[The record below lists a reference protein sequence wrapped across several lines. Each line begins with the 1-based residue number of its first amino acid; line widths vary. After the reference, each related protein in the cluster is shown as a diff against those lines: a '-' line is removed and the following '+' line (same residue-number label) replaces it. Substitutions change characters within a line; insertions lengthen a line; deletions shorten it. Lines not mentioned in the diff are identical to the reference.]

1 MKKIVSFVLA
11 LILCLTTFTTLAGA
25 SDIKGSIK
33 VETRKIEKIEGD
45 LSLKV
50 IYPYFSGFNAAS
62 ELNSIIQNRNIS
74 SIGYIR
80 SNEAVIK
87 DIKAQQEKAGE
98 PAGNMSAFLESYFDY
113 NTSGSILSVVI
124 HSSDYT
130 GGAHGMS
137 YMESYTVNTKTNE
150 IYKTFGSLFDSK
162 SNYNKVIQ
170 DKINKLID
178 KEKDMYFID
187 AKETVAAKKG
197 NYQFYVDG
205 NKLVIYFGLYELRPY
220 AGGMPIFKI
229 DAKDLKGLLKSDIYT
244 QMINAKPLENVRFN
258 GESLIPQPKTYTQ
271 EYNLMVPL
279 QDIAKLLGYKATWS
293 GGNGWE
299 VAGGYVKNKVDSY
312 SSSKSDGNVK
322 LGLPPKAVGNIMY
335 VPQTYFSMVLKEDVI
350 YDGDAL
356 RIFKAESVN
365 EGTFDQQIAE
375 FESPDT
381 AEKAVNMYAKAA
393 QERKGAIQYALYSDK
408 LKAEKRAGLEEMNWV
423 TGVSSP
429 WISGYEI
436 YEIDNESKKTYSV
449 IFNWATSAGKS
460 SDTKTIV
467 TVEKIPQQEYWQITE
482 VTE

>member
-1 MKKIVSFVLA
+1 MKKIVSLILA
-11 LILCLTTFTTLAGA
+11 LILCFTTFTTLAGA
-25 SDIKGSIK
+25 ADVKGSIT
-33 VETRKIEKIEGD
+33 VDARKIEKIEGD

-62 ELNSIIQNRNIS
+62 ELNSTIQNRNIS

-80 SNEAVIK
+80 SNEAIIK
-87 DIKAQQEKAGE
+87 DIKEQQKKAGE

-124 HSSDYT
+124 HSSEYT

-137 YMESYTVNTKTNE
+137 YMESYTVNTGTNE

-162 SNYNKVIQ
+162 SNYSKIIQ

-178 KEKDMYFID
+178 KEKDMYFSD

-197 NYQFYVDG
+197 DYQFYVDG
-205 NKLVIYFGLYELRPY
+205 NQLVIYFGLYELRPY

-229 DAKDLKGLLKSDIYT
+229 DAKELKGLLKSDIYT
-244 QMINAKPLENVRFN
+244 QMINAKPLENARFN
-258 GESLIPQPKTYTQ
+258 GASLMPQPKTYIQ
-271 EYNLMVPL
+271 EYNLMIPL
-279 QDIAKLLGYKATWS
+279 QDLAKLLGYKATWKAN
-293 GGNGWE
+293 NGWE

-312 SSSKSDGNVK
+312 SSSKSDGNIK

-335 VPQTYFSMVLKEDVI
+335 VPQTFFSMVLKEDVI

-356 RIFKAESVN
+356 RIFKVKSVN

-375 FESPDT
+375 FELPDT
-381 AEKAVNMYAKAA
+381 AEKAVNMYAEAVQKR
-393 QERKGAIQYALYSDK
+393 EGALQYALYSDK

-436 YEIDNESKKTYSV
+436 KNTGNNTYEIV
-449 IFNWATSAGKS
+449 FHWATSAGETA
-460 SDTKTIV
+460 DTAAVV
-467 TVEKIPQQEYWQITE
+467 TAGKITGMEYWQITGLKE
-482 VTE
+482 